1 MNQTPRHADM
11 MIKVCGMRNPENIAR
26 TASLMPMLMGFVF
39 HPASPRDASGLDP
52 EVVRSLPAF
61 VRPVAVTVDM
71 DPTELLSLCRRYGIK
86 IVQLHG
92 SESPELCK
100 ALKKDGLTVFKA
112 FNLSGKDA
120 LKRAADY
127 TGAVD
132 LFIFDSGTGGTGEK
146 FDWSVLEDYKL
157 STPYLL
163 SGGIGPDDVDAVVAA
178 MRPGMAGIDINSR
191 FESEP
196 GMKDLNLL
204 INFILKL
211 RLFNECEPTST
222 PFWEKE
228 G

>member
-1 MNQTPRHADM
+1 M
-11 MIKVCGMRNPENIAR
+11 MIKVCGMRNPENIAL

-39 HPASPRDASGLDP
+39 HSASPRDASGLAP
-52 EVVRSLPAF
+52 EAVRSLPDF
-61 VRPVAVTVDM
+61 IRPVAVTVDM

-100 ALKKDGLTVFKA
+100 ALKNEGLTVFKA
-112 FNLSGKDA
+112 FNLSKSDA
-120 LKRAADY
+120 LAQASEYVGAAD
-127 TGAVD
+127 
-132 LFIFDSGTGGTGEK
+132 LFVFDSGTGGSGEK
-146 FDWSVLEDYKL
+146 FDWSVLESYDL
-157 STPYLL
+157 PTPYLL
-163 SGGIGPDDVDAVVAA
+163 SGGIGPDDVDAVVAS

-191 FESEP
+191 FESAP
-196 GMKDLNLL
+196 GLKDLNLL

-211 RLFNECEPTST
+211 RLFNECEPITT